1 MSGTSQDRQRE
12 TTTDLSGKLRAAEQ
26 RIKELEAK
34 VRHHEDRADR
44 AERWL
49 YKIWVEVEQK
59 FFVYTLRNAIDR
71 SFWGLRGAVKQVVL
85 VQSRTNPKS
94 YPQGIDSW
102 LVRW

>member
-1 MSGTSQDRQRE
+1 MSGTSQHRQRE

-59 FFVYTLRNAIDR
+59 FFGGD
-71 SFWGLRGAVKQVVL
+71 AVRLSQPP
-85 VQSRTNPKS
+85 STHSETR
-94 YPQGIDSW
+94 
-102 LVRW
+102 